1 MLITYAFNGTIIY
14 FIEGGFPLGHKWG
27 FCNQQVILM
36 ELFLEKSAPFRHWY
50 VNSEEKICICYFS
63 HLDASVWQEKISNI
77 IIFPVL
83 NYFKNWSMLTF
94 DLCSLYKYVKLFS
107 CICFSKTQTNKKE
120 ILQNIEVVVWYSM
133 QYRIQLYNNTK
144 VVVVVVCMQL
154 FLAIVVFIIFFEFL
168 FLGVFYSATA

>member
-94 DLCSLYKYVKLFS
+94 DLCSLYKYVKTFLVYLF
-107 CICFSKTQTNKKE
+107 FKNTNKQKGNFVE
-120 ILQNIEVVVWYSM
+120 YRSCSVVQYAIQNTVV
-133 QYRIQLYNNTK
+133 Q
-144 VVVVVVCMQL
+144 
-154 FLAIVVFIIFFEFL
+154 
-168 FLGVFYSATA
+168 